1 MKLVKHSGTDIA
13 SAYKK
18 VLEKVA
24 AQKYYLID
32 FIIWSDSFISNA
44 PLHFLKEYP
53 GIQSV
58 TMKYCVPGHSCC
70 QEVDIAHSLMEKAM
84 NKSEVYSP
92 LGLERVLKQINR
104 SIILFRAIQFQKADI
119 FFPLPSY

>member
-1 MKLVKHSGTDIA
+1 MNN
-13 SAYKK
+13 
-18 VLEKVA
+18 
-24 AQKYYLID
+24 D
-32 FIIWSDSFISNA
+32 FITWSDSFISNA

-70 QEVDIAHSLMEKAM
+70 QEVDIAQSLIEKAM
-84 NKSEVYSP
+84 NKSEVYYP
-92 LGLERVLKQINR
+92 LGIERVLKQINR
-104 SIILFRAIQFQKADI
+104 SRRIREIQFQQADI